1 MSRCQQPRKE
11 KLETKDEAGKRGKK
25 TPRHG
30 ESTILYQNS
39 RESKGQLVPTFLG
52 AVPRWEL
59 CLFFSPT
66 VNGRHTQPPA
76 MPRQNVWARWAVQ
89 KTAGLAIRL
98 GQKFPAPGQGGRQ
111 GPAGRECP
119 AAWHPWLLWGS
130 LGELTPAGMKDIWG
144 FQQAGQCSPSSCAP
158 WNPSRVGTIR
168 RASYKPT
175 QPSPAQP

>member
-1 MSRCQQPRKE
+1 M
-11 KLETKDEAGKRGKK
+11 KLENEAKK
-25 TPRHG
+25 TEARRVD
-30 ESTILYQNS
+30 NS
-39 RESKGQLVPTFLG
+39 LSKFERIKGATRSHVSRGRSEMGTWSLFLSHRQRPAHPTPPQCHAKTSGLG
-52 AVPRWEL
+52 GL
-59 CLFFSPT
+59 CKRLQGWRFAS
-66 VNGRHTQPPA
+66 VKSSRL
-76 MPRQNVWARWAVQ
+76 RAR
-89 KTAGLAIRL
+89 
-98 GQKFPAPGQGGRQ
+98 

-158 WNPSRVGTIR
+158 WNPSRVGTLR

>member
-1 MSRCQQPRKE
+1 M
-11 KLETKDEAGKRGKK
+11 KLENEAKKNTEARRVDNSLSKFERIKGATRSHVGRGRSEMG
-25 TPRHG
+25 TLSLFLSHRQRPAH
-30 ESTILYQNS
+30 
-39 RESKGQLVPTFLG
+39 PT
-52 AVPRWEL
+52 
-59 CLFFSPT
+59 
-66 VNGRHTQPPA
+66 PA

-98 GQKFPAPGQGGRQ
+98 GQKVPGSGPGGRQ

-144 FQQAGQCSPSSCAP
+144 FQQAGPCSPSSCAP

>member
-1 MSRCQQPRKE
+1 MSRCQQPRE
-11 KLETKDEAGKRGKK
+11 ESLETKDEAGKRGQKNTEARRVDNSLSK
-25 TPRHG
+25 FERIRGATRSHVSRGRSEMGTLSLFLSHRQRPAHPTPRNA
-30 ESTILYQNS
+30 TP
-39 RESKGQLVPTFLG
+39 K
-52 AVPRWEL
+52 
-59 CLFFSPT
+59 
-66 VNGRHTQPPA
+66 
-76 MPRQNVWARWAVQ
+76 
-89 KTAGLAIRL
+89 RL
-98 GQKFPAPGQGGRQ
+98 GSVGCAKDCRAGDSPRSKVPGSGPGGCQ